1 MPSFPHTQGGMQPEH
16 QTFESGVKRSSANQW
31 LPEQK
36 RKRCDKENVYEHIPE
51 SKSFDFI
58 TLAQDISNAIVG
70 RKEVAVVL
78 GHLDK
83 LSDAIASDTT
93 LLNSAIINGT
103 NARDSEND
111 LLDADTMHWMNNF
124 LILQLGYLSSF
135 TNDKNVT
142 GIEGSGSWS
151 AFVSTL
157 MKRMISILFSL
168 HDCNAQ
174 RISAGEKVLLEDAI
188 NVGYSRGRQIQ
199 ASMQLLGD
207 EVKECSN
214 IICKVIRRALDK
226 ASTLES
232 GSSRTNTMA
241 TIRNGVGILCLV
253 QKCSYNAASALKSDE
268 TTMNTLVR
276 LTADISGSSDL
287 LQDGITILDETVLLL
302 KALASRTGFEVEQPY
317 SALASVCADIIQLC
331 SPHKMAPIS
340 LSTSM
345 NIFDDHYAFLMRHL
359 DQLRSALRSRTDC
372 IHDRW
377 DMLFRSIVIILRSA
391 TRNTKLV
398 MAILSC
404 IKYFSSSRYIAPFL
418 SNDKNLVSS
427 IMFTVAVGDG
437 QHDTTIPRENTKDI
451 SIEAIKCITL
461 LASKL
466 VTCTGPLVDKGC
478 YNIAEMLL
486 SIASDELSTHVQSEI
501 IKGLRIFTK
510 NHINEIFTS
519 LKRMDESE
527 RKEVLQW
534 VIHIPANKKA
544 SRSTK
549 EAAVLFMFEVLFAE
563 FIIVGSE
570 LYTDI
575 LEACQELVQCDDRNC
590 EEALINVLAANSK
603 HFQKLYPLSRDVC
616 LLSTLLDTA
625 NDKRRHPTMRQKAM
639 MVLKVVTHD
648 EETVSEIVNM
658 NAFTQCVTKFLSL
671 DNDSV
676 ICRQD
681 VLEIIICMAE
691 FPLCAKALCRNNQ
704 VMTSI
709 LSYASSSDDAVDPTT
724 KTKLKQI
731 IAEQLVSK
739 I

>member
-1 MPSFPHTQGGMQPEH
+1 
-16 QTFESGVKRSSANQW
+16 VKRSSANQYFRYNG
-31 LPEQK
+31 PEQK
-36 RKRCDKENVYEHIPE
+36 RRRCDKENVHEHIPE
-51 SKSFDFI
+51 SKPFDFI
-58 TLAQDISNAIVG
+58 TLAQDISTAIIG
-70 RKEVAVVL
+70 RKEVGVAL

-83 LSDAIASDTT
+83 LSRIIVSGTT
-93 LLNSAIINGT
+93 SLKSSAINGT
-103 NARDSEND
+103 NTRDSEND
-111 LLDADTMHWMNNF
+111 QLDADTMHWMNNF

-135 TNDKNVT
+135 KNEKNVL
-142 GIEGSGSWS
+142 GIEGSGPWS
-151 AFVSTL
+151 AFATTL
-157 MKRMISILFSL
+157 MGRMMSILFSL

-174 RISAGEKVLLEDAI
+174 RISAGEKVPLEDAI
-188 NVGYSRGRQIQ
+188 NVGCSRRHRVQP
-199 ASMQLLGD
+199 SMQLSGD

-232 GSSRTNTMA
+232 GSSRSNSMA

-268 TTMNTLVR
+268 NIMTTLVR

-287 LQDGITILDETVLLL
+287 LQDGSTILDETALFL
-302 KALASRTGFEVEQPY
+302 KALASRTDFEVEQPY

-331 SPHKMAPIS
+331 SPHTMAPIS
-340 LSTSM
+340 LTTSM
-345 NIFDDHYAFLMRHL
+345 SIFDDQYAFLMRHL
-359 DQLRSALRSRTDC
+359 EQLRSALHSRTDC

-377 DMLFRSIVIILRSA
+377 EMLFRSVVNILRSS
-391 TRNTKLV
+391 TSNTKLV
-398 MAILSC
+398 KAILTC
-404 IKYFSSSRYIAPFL
+404 IKYFSTSRYIAPFL

-437 QHDTTIPRENTKDI
+437 LHDNTIPSKRTKCM
-451 SIEAIKCITL
+451 STEAIECITL

-466 VTCTGPLVDKGC
+466 VTCTGPLVNEGC
-478 YNIAEMLL
+478 YNIVEMLL

-501 IKGLRIFTK
+501 MKGLRIFTM
-510 NHINEIFTS
+510 NHVNEIVTS

-527 RKEVLQW
+527 RKAVLQW

-549 EAAVLFMFEVLFAE
+549 EAAVLFMLKILFAE

-575 LEACQELVQCDDRNC
+575 LEACQELVQCDDRTC
-590 EEALINVLAANSK
+590 EEALINMLATNSK
-603 HFQKLYPLSRDVC
+603 NLQKLYPLSRDVC
-616 LLSTLLDTA
+616 LLSTLLATA
-625 NDKRRHPTMRQKAM
+625 NNRRRHPIMRQKAM

-648 EETVSEIVNM
+648 EETASVLVKM

-671 DNDSV
+671 DNDCV

-681 VLEIIICMAE
+681 VLESTICMAD

-731 IAEQLVSK
+731 AEQLVSK